1 MSYGFLL
8 PFELSIYASLCV
20 FTHPSVHHHMD
31 YHPKE
36 KIPDRKFA
44 SAFSVTNSISLDELL
59 NLYDFQFFHPQNV
72 STFLTKFQGLL

>member
-1 MSYGFLL
+1 MPVYVFLHIHL
-8 PFELSIYASLCV
+8 YII
-20 FTHPSVHHHMD
+20 TWTTIQR
-31 YHPKE
+31 E